1 MGGPVERYMAKN
13 KLSAR
18 GVIAL
23 GAGKHCDGAGLWLVK
38 ADSKS
43 GKWVLRL
50 TVFGK
55 RREMGLGRWPDV
67 GLAEARETA
76 DAARR
81 ELREGRDP
89 IRERQK
95 RRVEAQ
101 RNLHLFRDIARDA
114 FEARKSE
121 LRGGGKAGRWFSPLE
136 LHVIPKLGHV
146 PVAEITQLDLRDCL
160 APIWHEKA
168 ETARKALTRTSICLE
183 HAAALGID
191 VDLQAP
197 RKARALLGKP
207 RKATTNIPSLAW
219 SEVPEFY
226 KSLDEGTVTHL
237 ALKLLIL
244 TGVRSRP
251 IRYLREEQIDGG
263 VWTIPAEQMKG
274 REGAT
279 AEFRVPLSNEALDVL
294 GDARRHARE
303 GYLFPSIRKGV
314 ISDAT
319 MSRLMERRGMSARPH
334 GFRSSLRVWL
344 AEATDAR
351 HEVAE
356 TMLGHVVGSS
366 VERAYRRTDF
376 LDQRRVLLERWAFH
390 LLGNTDSVVKLA
402 TA

>member
-1 MGGPVERYMAKN
+1 M
-13 KLSAR
+13 
-18 GVIAL
+18 
-23 GAGKHCDGAGLWLVK
+23 
-38 ADSKS
+38 
-43 GKWVLRL
+43 
-50 TVFGK
+50 
-55 RREMGLGRWPDV
+55 
-67 GLAEARETA
+67 
-76 DAARR
+76 
-81 ELREGRDP
+81 
-89 IRERQK
+89 
-95 RRVEAQ
+95 
-101 RNLHLFRDIARDA
+101 
-114 FEARKSE
+114 
-121 LRGGGKAGRWFSPLE
+121 
-136 LHVIPKLGHV
+136 
-146 PVAEITQLDLRDCL
+146 
-160 APIWHEKA
+160 
-168 ETARKALTRTSICLE
+168 
-183 HAAALGID
+183 
-191 VDLQAP
+191 
-197 RKARALLGKP
+197 LGKP

-251 IRYLREEQIDGG
+251 IRYLREEQIDGD

-279 AEFRVPLSNEALDVL
+279 AEFRVPLSNEALHVL
-294 GDARRHARE
+294 GDARRHARD
-303 GYLFPSIRKGV
+303 GFLFPSIRKGV

-376 LDQRRVLLERWAFH
+376 LDQRRVLLERWASH
-390 LLGNTDSVVKLA
+390 LTDNTDHNHKIGHSMNQDRRYLPLYNEAGEWIARPDLYVLVRMGVPEDEEDGTVWQGSSEHVGTFQQQPLRIKQI
-402 TA
+402 

>member
-1 MGGPVERYMAKN
+1 MAKD

-18 GVIAL
+18 GVLAL
-23 GAGKHCDGAGLWLVK
+23 ESGKHCDGAGLWLVK
-38 ADSKS
+38 ADPNS

-67 GLAEARETA
+67 GLAEARESA

-81 ELREGRDP
+81 ELREGLDP

-146 PVAEITQLDLRDCL
+146 PVAEITQIDLRDCL

-197 RKARALLGKP
+197 RKARGLLGKP
-207 RKATTNIPSLAW
+207 CKATTNIPSLAW

-251 IRYLREEQIDGG
+251 IRYLREEQIDGD

-279 AEFRVPLSNEALDVL
+279 AEFRVPLSNEALHVL
-294 GDARRHARE
+294 GDARRHARDA
-303 GYLFPSIRKGV
+303 YLFPSIRKGV

-376 LDQRRVLLERWAFH
+376 LNQRRVLLERWASH
-390 LLGNTDSVVKLA
+390 LTDNTDTIIKLA